1 MFGSWCVGRNRSN
14 VLGRSS
20 GFLVRLDRMLIRAL
34 YVVREIACLFVCLQ
48 EAQARLLHHVVI
60 HSNTLMGQ
68 RLDHGDFSS
77 KGRIEKVSIGEAFT
91 LNNQSHNIGIRRKI

>member
-1 MFGSWCVGRNRSN
+1 
-14 VLGRSS
+14 
-20 GFLVRLDRMLIRAL
+20 MLIRAL